1 MIRQLRLLC
10 CIICVHLSV
19 QAQDPVF
26 SQYFL
31 FPETMN
37 PGFSGFMETTYLGII
52 HRAQWP
58 ELGLKLDTQ
67 YGFMNTWIEEM
78 NSGVGV
84 NIISHKE
91 NFADYRFTQVN
102 FNYAYRVKLNE
113 DWFFRPAIEYG
124 LVTKSYDFS
133 DLTLQDQINISSGSV
148 LFSSID
154 PLAYNDKTTYNDFG
168 AGMVFNNESFWFGL
182 SMKHINRPNIS
193 FVKNPDAKLERFFSF
208 NTGYE
213 IRLSDHFDLF
223 NLPYETSLLIASNY
237 MQQGDFSRLD
247 LAASLLFERLI
258 LGATVVSNPNKIDS
272 KSHLVTSLNFLMG
285 LQYEKFRFAFSYDAN
300 VSRIGQ
306 TKGVFEFS
314 LTYQFDLNIKCFG
327 CPNYGRLMR

>member
-1 MIRQLRLLC
+1 MSIQAKKDIAPFNEVASLKNFSHNKINSKADPLLNKADLRSKFALEN
-10 CIICVHLSV
+10 
-19 QAQDPVF
+19 A
-26 SQYFL
+26 
-31 FPETMN
+31 
-37 PGFSGFMETTYLGII
+37 
-52 HRAQWP
+52 
-58 ELGLKLDTQ
+58 
-67 YGFMNTWIEEM
+67 
-78 NSGVGV
+78 GVG
-84 NIISHKE
+84 IWEWDISTDE
-91 NFADYRFTQVN
+91 LIWSSVMFT
-102 FNYAYRVKLNE
+102 L
-113 DWFFRPAIEYG
+113 YG
-124 LVTKSYDFS
+124 YDS
-133 DLTLQDQINISSGSV
+133 HQENISSGSV
-148 LFSSID
+148 LLSSID
-154 PLAYNDKTTYNDFG
+154 PLAYNDKTTYNDFS

-237 MQQGDFSRLD
+237 MQQGDFNRLD
-247 LAASLLFERLI
+247 LGASLLFERLI
-258 LGATVVSNPNKIDS
+258 LGATVVSNPNKINS

-306 TKGVFEFS
+306 TKGIFEFS

-327 CPNYGRLMR
+327 CPNYGRLMH

>member
-1 MIRQLRLLC
+1 
-10 CIICVHLSV
+10 
-19 QAQDPVF
+19 
-26 SQYFL
+26 
-31 FPETMN
+31 
-37 PGFSGFMETTYLGII
+37 
-52 HRAQWP
+52 
-58 ELGLKLDTQ
+58 
-67 YGFMNTWIEEM
+67 
-78 NSGVGV
+78 
-84 NIISHKE
+84 
-91 NFADYRFTQVN
+91 
-102 FNYAYRVKLNE
+102 
-113 DWFFRPAIEYG
+113 
-124 LVTKSYDFS
+124 
-133 DLTLQDQINISSGSV
+133 
-148 LFSSID
+148 
-154 PLAYNDKTTYNDFG
+154 
-168 AGMVFNNESFWFGL
+168 MVFNNESFWFGL

-237 MQQGDFSRLD
+237 MQQGDFNRLD
-247 LAASLLFERLI
+247 LGASLLFERLI

-272 KSHLVTSLNFLMG
+272 KSHFVTSLNFLMG

>member
-1 MIRQLRLLC
+1 MSIQAKKDIAPFNEVASLKNFSHNKINSNADPLLNKADLRSKFALEN
-10 CIICVHLSV
+10 
-19 QAQDPVF
+19 A
-26 SQYFL
+26 
-31 FPETMN
+31 
-37 PGFSGFMETTYLGII
+37 
-52 HRAQWP
+52 
-58 ELGLKLDTQ
+58 
-67 YGFMNTWIEEM
+67 
-78 NSGVGV
+78 GVG
-84 NIISHKE
+84 IWEWDISTDE
-91 NFADYRFTQVN
+91 LIWSSVMFT
-102 FNYAYRVKLNE
+102 L
-113 DWFFRPAIEYG
+113 YG
-124 LVTKSYDFS
+124 YDS
-133 DLTLQDQINISSGSV
+133 HQENISSGSV
-148 LFSSID
+148 LLSSID
-154 PLAYNDKTTYNDFG
+154 PLAYNDKTTYNDFS

-237 MQQGDFSRLD
+237 MQQGDFNRLD
-247 LAASLLFERLI
+247 LGASLLFERLI

-306 TKGVFEFS
+306 TKGIFEFS

>member
-1 MIRQLRLLC
+1 MSIQAKKDIAPFNEVASLKNFSHNKINSNADPLLNKADLRSKFALEN
-10 CIICVHLSV
+10 
-19 QAQDPVF
+19 A
-26 SQYFL
+26 
-31 FPETMN
+31 
-37 PGFSGFMETTYLGII
+37 
-52 HRAQWP
+52 
-58 ELGLKLDTQ
+58 
-67 YGFMNTWIEEM
+67 
-78 NSGVGV
+78 GVG
-84 NIISHKE
+84 IWEWDISTDE
-91 NFADYRFTQVN
+91 LIWSSVMFT
-102 FNYAYRVKLNE
+102 L
-113 DWFFRPAIEYG
+113 YG
-124 LVTKSYDFS
+124 YDS
-133 DLTLQDQINISSGSV
+133 HQENISSGSV
-148 LFSSID
+148 LLSSID
-154 PLAYNDKTTYNDFG
+154 PLAYNDKTTYNDFS

-237 MQQGDFSRLD
+237 MQQGDFNRLD
-247 LAASLLFERLI
+247 LGASLLFERLI
-258 LGATVVSNPNKIDS
+258 LGATVVSNPNKINS

-306 TKGVFEFS
+306 TKGIFEFS